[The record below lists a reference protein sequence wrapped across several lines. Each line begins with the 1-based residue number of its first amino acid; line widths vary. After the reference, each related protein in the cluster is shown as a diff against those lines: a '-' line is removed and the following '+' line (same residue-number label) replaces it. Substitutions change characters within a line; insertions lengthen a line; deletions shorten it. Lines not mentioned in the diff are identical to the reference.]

1 MNYNYV
7 CRVQYKGAMNAGL
20 SKVYLFKTGSFSN
33 AEGLPLSRARNEADY
48 VTNAWCSSIKRK
60 NATTIDSL
68 DYDRDGG
75 YTVLYRATL
84 EKLWD
89 NTKEKLVTVSF
100 LFYFGAEGYNDNQL
114 KGRIT
119 GVTLKVD
126 SNLVEFDIND
136 AGYTVVTEDNCAS
149 LGLTTTNVTTF
160 KFSKELGRRS
170 IYANVPE

>member
-7 CRVQYKGAMNAGL
+7 CRVQYKGAGNAGL
-20 SKVYLFKTGSFSN
+20 SKVYLFQTGSFSN
-33 AEGLPLSRARNEADY
+33 AESLALSRARNEADY

-68 DYDRDGG
+68 SYDRDGD

-100 LFYFGAEGYNDNQL
+100 LFYFGTANYSDNQL

-119 GVTLKVD
+119 GETTKV
-126 SNLVEFDIND
+126 NGGVEFDIND

-149 LGLTTTNVTTF
+149 LGLITADVTTF

-170 IYANVPE
+170 IYANVP

>member
-7 CRVQYKGAMNAGL
+7 CRVQYKGAENAGL
-20 SKVYLFKTGSFSN
+20 SKVYLFRTGSFSN
-33 AEGLPLSRARNEADY
+33 AESLALSRARNEGDY

-60 NATTIDSL
+60 NTSSIDSL
-68 DYDRDGG
+68 SYDRDGD

-84 EKLWD
+84 ERLWD

-100 LFYFGAEGYNDNQL
+100 LFYFGTDGYSDNQL

-119 GVTLKVD
+119 GATSKLD
-126 SNLVEFDIND
+126 GGVEFDINN

-149 LGLTTTNVTTF
+149 LGLAIADVTTF
-160 KFSKELGRRS
+160 KFSKELGRKS
-170 IYANVPE
+170 IYANVSE